1 MTVQKFEKEINNL
14 KNKIE
19 KIKLEPN
26 IEKKLEEKVIK
37 NTNLN
42 KKISENINIE
52 SKKINKQ
59 HYKDSKENCIDKL
72 INIIA
77 NIYDDRNIDF
87 DFMNIYKSLNN
98 GDKYNL
104 QFILQREIETGYIY
118 GYEMV
123 ISMIELENKGSKLI
137 RFNKFA
143 KNTNKQLLEMLIN
156 ELEEF
161 IPYSN
166 KRKAYKIIYSI
177 HKPETIKEWLKKIL

>member
-1 MTVQKFEKEINNL
+1 MSVQEFENDINNL
-14 KNKIE
+14 NNEIE

-166 KRKAYKIIYSI
+166 KRKAYKIIYNI